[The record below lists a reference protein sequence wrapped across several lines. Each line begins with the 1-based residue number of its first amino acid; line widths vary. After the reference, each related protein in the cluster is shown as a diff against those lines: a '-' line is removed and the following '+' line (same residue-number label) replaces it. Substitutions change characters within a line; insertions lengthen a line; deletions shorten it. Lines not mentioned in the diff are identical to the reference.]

1 MNVKGDWVMQ
11 PATAKLLPEYK
22 SMEVRQSDVWIVT
35 YPKVNC
41 LCLCARFRRLDC
53 NLSKSTFIL
62 FREQH
67 LTPDSF
73 PLSAGQHGVKS

>member
-35 YPKVNC
+35 YPKVSC
-41 LCLCARFRRLDC
+41 LCLCARFRRLEY
-53 NLSKSTFIL
+53 FYY
-62 FREQH
+62 EQH
-67 LTPDSF
+67 LTSDSL

>member
-53 NLSKSTFIL
+53 NLSKNTFQL
-62 FREQH
+62 FYELH
-67 LTPDSF
+67 LTSDSL
-73 PLSAGQHGVKS
+73 PQ